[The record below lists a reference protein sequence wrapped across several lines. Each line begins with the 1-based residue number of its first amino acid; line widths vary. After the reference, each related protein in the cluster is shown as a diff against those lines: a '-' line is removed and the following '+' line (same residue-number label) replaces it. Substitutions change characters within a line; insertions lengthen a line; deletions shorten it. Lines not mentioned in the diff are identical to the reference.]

1 LVVALPQMSIAQL
14 GRQIVFFFTP
24 YGQMLV
30 RKQQIFSVAKNECH
44 INVAEVDEQASMSDK
59 DVSSLVLC
67 DDMVFETYV
76 KRKYKA

>member
-1 LVVALPQMSIAQL
+1 
-14 GRQIVFFFTP
+14 
-24 YGQMLV
+24 MLV

-44 INVAEVDEQASMSDK
+44 INVAEVDERASMSDK

-67 DDMVFETYV
+67 DDMLFKTYV